1 MEQQSTRRM
10 PRAEPAS
17 PGVSRETER
26 ECAPVYPNGA
36 SCTPGPLREA
46 VSPSEVS
53 TAGNVT
59 SYEWAYSKAAN
70 VYRYE
75 LIPSEECARRRVS
88 KAGEFQGYDMKDVPR
103 DSEETLTASE
113 SSRSVN
119 EERRRRR
126 IALER
131 ELQALDIADG
141 KNGESAIAHTP
152 ERSALSRREPEFE
165 DWVRGIQDSMH
176 HTTHQDDEL
185 PRGYATR
192 SDYVAPDFE
201 MRAEFAT
208 LSDFAARPEY
218 GFQTREG
225 YSPRPGGHT
234 LHYGHT
240 AYHGYTS
247 HADYDHTS
255 RVTQH
260 NTQPHSHSTA
270 LSHSQ
275 IAARQPVPRDLPIF
289 SGLVDEW
296 LVFITAYD
304 RTTASCGY
312 TDDENITRLQHA
324 LRGPALEAVGHLL
337 SFPQGLSEAIET
349 LRSRYG
355 RPDLIVESMIS
366 KIREM
371 AAPKVED
378 LSTLVEFGFA
388 VKRLVGAVKASGLRA
403 YMYDVTLLKELVRK
417 LPPVIC
423 IDWARAR
430 KRMPEATMLQFG
442 QWIGELASDLCGVI
456 DMTSSPG
463 VQQVARQLPTITL
476 NKHRLQPQQFQLR
489 QSQPHRVQPTRSN
502 QGQPIGTGRVHPA
515 YCNATVRHE
524 ESASVSDPPKD
535 VQVLMTSCVVCGQ
548 DCISLDQCRK
558 FLNTTVAA
566 RRAFVNERRLCRK
579 CLSYHGGRCLAA
591 ACGVNGCI
599 VQHHELLHAEDRP
612 ATTIIPGDRENNG
625 ALLKYVP
632 VSLHG
637 PSGRVNTYAFLDDG
651 STSTFMDHE
660 LLTELGLTGTPHPLC
675 LHWTGDV
682 RREENASVK
691 LSVSISAQH
700 ESSTVYNLP
709 EVHTVKELGL
719 PRQTVNATRL
729 ASSHTHLRGLPL
741 TLFDDAVARILIGV
755 DNCHLSQPLKSVEGK
770 CDEPVASKTRL
781 GWVVYGP
788 YSSVNSSIA
797 PSHGFFHVCSCDR
810 SNDDGLTVALK
821 EYFTLESI

>member
-1 MEQQSTRRM
+1 MPQSSINTRS
-10 PRAEPAS
+10 A
-17 PGVSRETER
+17 
-26 ECAPVYPNGA
+26 
-36 SCTPGPLREA
+36 
-46 VSPSEVS
+46 
-53 TAGNVT
+53 
-59 SYEWAYSKAAN
+59 
-70 VYRYE
+70 
-75 LIPSEECARRRVS
+75 
-88 KAGEFQGYDMKDVPR
+88 
-103 DSEETLTASE
+103 
-113 SSRSVN
+113 N

-152 ERSALSRREPEFE
+152 GHSALSRREPEFE

-185 PRGYATR
+185 PRGQFPVGHDLDERNTHIPTHCATKYSRVTYAAPTQLYQEYATR
-192 SDYVAPDFE
+192 SDYVAPDYE
-201 MRAEFAT
+201 TRAEFAT
-208 LSDFAARPEY
+208 RSDFAARPEY
-218 GFQTREG
+218 GFRTREG
-225 YSPRPGGHT
+225 YAPRPGGHT

-289 SGLVDEW
+289 SGLIDEW

-312 TDDENITRLQHA
+312 TDDENITRLQHV

-337 SFPQGLSEAIET
+337 SFSQGLSEAIET

-355 RPDLIVESMIS
+355 RPDLIVESIR
-366 KIREM
+366 KIRSSVIRKTREM

-463 VQQVARQLPTITL
+463 VQQVARQLPTIPP
-476 NKHRLQPQQFQLR
+476 NQHRQQPQQFQLR
-489 QSQPHRVQPTRSN
+489 RSQ
-502 QGQPIGTGRVHPA
+502 
-515 YCNATVRHE
+515 
-524 ESASVSDPPKD
+524 
-535 VQVLMTSCVVCGQ
+535 L
-548 DCISLDQCRK
+548 
-558 FLNTTVAA
+558 
-566 RRAFVNERRLCRK
+566 FV
-579 CLSYHGGRCLAA
+579 
-591 ACGVNGCI
+591 
-599 VQHHELLHAEDRP
+599 
-612 ATTIIPGDRENNG
+612 
-625 ALLKYVP
+625 
-632 VSLHG
+632 
-637 PSGRVNTYAFLDDG
+637 
-651 STSTFMDHE
+651 
-660 LLTELGLTGTPHPLC
+660 
-675 LHWTGDV
+675 
-682 RREENASVK
+682 
-691 LSVSISAQH
+691 
-700 ESSTVYNLP
+700 
-709 EVHTVKELGL
+709 
-719 PRQTVNATRL
+719 
-729 ASSHTHLRGLPL
+729 
-741 TLFDDAVARILIGV
+741 
-755 DNCHLSQPLKSVEGK
+755 
-770 CDEPVASKTRL
+770 
-781 GWVVYGP
+781 
-788 YSSVNSSIA
+788 
-797 PSHGFFHVCSCDR
+797 
-810 SNDDGLTVALK
+810 
-821 EYFTLESI
+821 